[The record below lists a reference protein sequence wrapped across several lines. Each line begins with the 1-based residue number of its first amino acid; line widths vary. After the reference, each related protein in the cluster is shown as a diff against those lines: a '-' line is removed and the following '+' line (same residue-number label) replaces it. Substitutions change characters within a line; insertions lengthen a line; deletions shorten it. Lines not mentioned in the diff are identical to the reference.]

1 MFRQYRNPV
10 VINFLVVDFWN
21 VGSVVEFVDKYNSG
35 LPPPVTEAPTDGP
48 NTNSASSIS
57 PAPTLALQQFLLSS
71 SPSSTPTTMA
81 PTFAA
86 TAIPATI
93 EPTFEPPTSMAPTAT
108 PVTTNPTVAPPVE
121 PGPVLSAVNSSLG
134 VNASFGNA
142 LVAGATMDYVPPSSV
157 EMTTVSPNTIEGV
170 DTVGDLGSSESVG
183 VGDGGSNSSVTEVT
197 DAPTL
202 DVWASLQ
209 AMQTTGPDTV
219 VGDDGSNGIVADV
232 TIAPTVD
239 STEELVAA
247 WKEQPDLEHSDSN
260 GHEVFA
266 AEKDKGW
273 R

>member
-1 MFRQYRNPV
+1 M
-10 VINFLVVDFWN
+10 
-21 VGSVVEFVDKYNSG
+21 
-35 LPPPVTEAPTDGP
+35 
-48 NTNSASSIS
+48 
-57 PAPTLALQQFLLSS
+57 
-71 SPSSTPTTMA
+71 
-81 PTFAA
+81 
-86 TAIPATI
+86 
-93 EPTFEPPTSMAPTAT
+93 
-108 PVTTNPTVAPPVE
+108 
-121 PGPVLSAVNSSLG
+121 
-134 VNASFGNA
+134 
-142 LVAGATMDYVPPSSV
+142 
-157 EMTTVSPNTIEGV
+157 SPNTIEGV